1 MKITGIDIGEY
12 RQFKNINF
20 DFTYPEDYHVVEKR
34 GQPLEKVCF
43 IGQSGTGKTTLLNV
57 IWDFIYLISIRDPSS
72 TLDLFSASL
81 NELNYKRKLINY
93 QSPYSIKIS
102 QDNRSIVYKRSIGSL
117 DGSGYDNYL
126 RSIES
131 ADFEQEMIEEQNI
144 IRSLLNPSK
153 TALYLKDSVSREA
166 DAFLADQRKQPESFS
181 DFFKTTT
188 QIEEDQAVF
197 KVRIDTAGSNKTV
210 SLGDMRSLST
220 WQYLLEDTINY
231 DRGTP
236 KFVFELGQKRASPEE
251 ISTEFHNWLG
261 TNPRIELGEKCINP
275 ILANLYL
282 ELGLIGEDGAI
293 LSLRTK
299 SDSKIPNNTL
309 STGTRQLL
317 ATAIPIYKFD
327 TKGTVIL
334 FDEPERSLFPDIQR
348 ELVKYYTGLA
358 PEAQFFFATHSPI
371 IAAAFEPCERFILYF
386 DENGEVNYRKG
397 KAPIGDDPNDILHD
411 DFGLS
416 EVMLDEGL
424 KAYKRY
430 LNLFAE
436 IKNEKDPVRKK
447 ALMVEQTKLGDQYK
461 F

>member
-57 IWDFIYLISIRDPSS
+57 IWDFSQVMSQTAAGRGHKINVDILPAHDVLADFFYSTQFNFTLSGRLLTFDRTKIAKEIRDRDFLSDWYTNRLNKDEKLTLES
-72 TLDLFSASL
+72 T
-81 NELNYKRKLINY
+81 NKVCI
-93 QSPYSIKIS
+93 
-102 QDNRSIVYKRSIGSL
+102 
-117 DGSGYDNYL
+117 
-126 RSIES
+126 
-131 ADFEQEMIEEQNI
+131 
-144 IRSLLNPSK
+144 
-153 TALYLKDSVSREA
+153 YLKDSIAREA

-327 TKGTVIL
+327 TKSTVIL

-371 IAAAFEPCERFILYF
+371 IAAAFEPEERFILYF
-386 DENGEVNYRKG
+386 DENGEVKFRKG